1 MAEEKYTIFQRL
13 QKVLSN
19 GSTQKN
25 FMSNNYNIVSPNNSD
40 VIATAS
46 SKAEYD
52 KKGFTSKTTS
62 LIRKTMD

>member
-52 KKGFTSKTTS
+52 KKVLQAKQQA
-62 LIRKTMD
+62 LL